1 MSGPH
6 QGSNARRERPARVNT
21 GQRTNIAALAA
32 TLAEDRA
39 RALTLTPVSR
49 ETLARLDRFVE
60 VLLEWQQ
67 HTNLIA
73 PSTER
78 AIWTRHIAD
87 SLQLLP
93 LAPKA
98 KIWVDLGSGAGF
110 PGLIIACALADENS
124 AEVHLV
130 ESIGKKATFLR
141 EAARATGAPA
151 EVHAMRIADFAKRA
165 PKHLDIV
172 TARALAPL
180 PKLLAE
186 AYPLLKRGVRG
197 LFPKGQDV
205 AIELTEAAKCWNICA
220 TLAESSTD
228 PRSQIVIVESI
239 EPRVKPR
246 VEPRSG
252 PKLSPSRR
260 NNL

>member
-1 MSGPH
+1 M
-6 QGSNARRERPARVNT
+6 
-21 GQRTNIAALAA
+21 AAA
-32 TLAEDRA
+32 
-39 RALTLTPVSR
+39 
-49 ETLARLDRFVE
+49 
-60 VLLEWQQ
+60 
-67 HTNLIA
+67 TNLIA

-110 PGLIIACALADENS
+110 PGLVIACALADETG

-151 EVHAMRIADFAKRA
+151 EVHAMRDCGFCQAGAANRSTSSPRA
-165 PKHLDIV
+165 
-172 TARALAPL
+172 RLAPL

-205 AIELTEAAKCWNICA
+205 
-220 TLAESSTD
+220 D
-228 PRSQIVIVESI
+228 D
-239 EPRVKPR
+239 
-246 VEPRSG
+246 
-252 PKLSPSRR
+252 
-260 NNL
+260 